1 MAQVKR
7 RVFLTF
13 PQGLIKEP
21 VIYNLGRDFKV
32 VTNVRQ
38 ANIEKDLGW
47 MILEVEGEEKELDR
61 ALDDLR
67 KKKVGVQ
74 PAEADLVE

>member
-1 MAQVKR
+1 MAKVKR

-13 PQGLIKEP
+13 PQGQIKEP

-32 VTNVRQ
+32 VTNIRQ

-47 MILEVEGEEKELDR
+47 MIMELEGEEKEVER
-61 ALDDLR
+61 ALDDLK

-74 PAEADLVE
+74 AAEADLVE

>member
-1 MAQVKR
+1 MSKGSR

-13 PQGLIKEP
+13 PQNLIREP
-21 VIYNLGRDFKV
+21 VIYHLGHKFDV

-38 ANIEKDLGW
+38 ANVEQDIGW
-47 MILEVEGEEKELDR
+47 MILELEGDEDEVGK
-61 ALDDLR
+61 ALDYLR
-67 KKKVGVQ
+67 DQKIEVQ

>member
-1 MAQVKR
+1 MSKASR

-13 PQGLIKEP
+13 PQNLIREP
-21 VIYNLGRDFKV
+21 VIYHLGHKFDV

-38 ANIEKDLGW
+38 ANVEQDIGW
-47 MILEVEGEEKELDR
+47 MILELEGEEIEVGK
-61 ALDDLR
+61 ALDFLR
-67 KKKVGVQ
+67 DQKIEVQ

>member
-13 PQGLIKEP
+13 PQGQIKEP
-21 VIYNLGRDFKV
+21 VIYKLGHDFKV
-32 VTNVRQ
+32 VTNIRQ

-47 MILEVEGEEKELDR
+47 MIMEVEGEEKEVDR
-61 ALDDLR
+61 ALEDLK